1 MTELFEQALGEFNA
15 HMGTTYTSEDIEL
28 VPITRRN
35 GVRKKNAVIERLH
48 ARNKSVSSPS
58 AFSYLFGEAII
69 GMDGDRVSGKAAI
82 LFRTDLQGWA
92 SEESILMHELSHVFA
107 ITREYGGRWF
117 PDHVEADDFAALSGY
132 GIWKEFIANYIASQ
146 CADPPPVHLNP
157 LPVREKKMLLKKDM
171 DSHDDLSRYLCWAVC
186 TEESKSAN
194 LDRILEEKHIPFPRL
209 IKLLA
214 EKVREENYWEIKID
228 LMEELGNQ
236 FIVDKAMLAV
246 DLSYEDLL
254 AGK

>member
-15 HMGTTYTSEDIEL
+15 HMGTAYTSEAIEL

-48 ARNKSVSSPS
+48 ARNKPVSSPS
-58 AFSYLFGEAII
+58 AFSYMFGEAII

-82 LFRTDLQGWA
+82 LFRTDLQGR
-92 SEESILMHELSHVFA
+92 STKESILMHELGHVFA

-117 PDHVEADDFAALSGY
+117 LDDIEEDDTAAFSGY
-132 GIWKEFIANYIASQ
+132 EIWKEFIADFIACQ
-146 CADPPPVHLNP
+146 CADPPTVYFNL
-157 LPVREKKMLLKKDM
+157 LPVREKRMLLKKDL

-186 TEESKSAN
+186 TEESKSAD
-194 LDRILEEKHIPFPRL
+194 LSRILDEKHIPFPRL

-214 EKVREENYWEIKID
+214 EKVREENYWEIEID

-246 DLSYEDLL
+246 DLIFEDLL